1 MVLLADTFDEYTVT
15 AAVAMDTGPE
25 DLPIILKLTHTN
37 YVVSCIELL
46 MEENLEFIAFF
57 VCFCCYVLVQYFI
70 SLLMFM

>member
-15 AAVAMDTGPE
+15 EAVAMDISPE
-25 DLPIILKLTHTN
+25 DLPISLKLTHTN

-46 MEENLEFIAFF
+46 MEENLELISFF

>member
-46 MEENLEFIAFF
+46 MEENLE
-57 VCFCCYVLVQYFI
+57 LI
-70 SLLMFM
+70 SFLCVFLLLFTSSIFY

>member
-46 MEENLEFIAFF
+46 MEENLELISFLC
-57 VCFCCYVLVQYFI
+57 VCFCCYLLV
-70 SLLMFM
+70 